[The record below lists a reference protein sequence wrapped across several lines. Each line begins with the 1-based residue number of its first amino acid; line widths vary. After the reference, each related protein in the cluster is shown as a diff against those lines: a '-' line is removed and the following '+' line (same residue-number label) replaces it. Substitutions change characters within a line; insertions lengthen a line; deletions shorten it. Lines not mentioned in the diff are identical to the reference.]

1 MQKIYER
8 ALAGE
13 HLSHKEALRLWR
25 EAPLYELASHADRLR
40 AEKVA
45 DREVVTWQIDRN
57 INTTNVCVSGCR
69 FCNFHCK
76 PHQTDRHFITSLEE
90 YIRKTEE
97 MFALGGDQL
106 LLQGGMRL
114 AQHRAASRPGL
125 CAIAPGRRAGAPPVW
140 NSHGPSQ
147 YSLASTRRQP
157 ASSLPRSGHW
167 APNLGPK

>member
-1 MQKIYER
+1 MVLTATSGQVSATTTSVTSNPIDMVLQSIIER

-13 HLSHKEALRLWR
+13 HISREEALRLWR
-25 EAPLYELASHADRLR
+25 EAPLHLLASTADHLR

-45 DREVVTWQIDRN
+45 DPEVVTWQIDRN

-76 PHQTDRHFITSLEE
+76 PHQTDRHFITPIEE

-106 LLQGGMRL
+106 
-114 AQHRAASRPGL
+114 
-125 CAIAPGRRAGAPPVW
+125 
-140 NSHGPSQ
+140 
-147 YSLASTRRQP
+147 
-157 ASSLPRSGHW
+157 
-167 APNLGPK
+167 